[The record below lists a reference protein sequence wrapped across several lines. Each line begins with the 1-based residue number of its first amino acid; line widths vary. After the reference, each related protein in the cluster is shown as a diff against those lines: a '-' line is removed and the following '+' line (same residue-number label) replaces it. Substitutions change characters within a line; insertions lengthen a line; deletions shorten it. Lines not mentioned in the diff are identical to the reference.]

1 MEATLWVPAVLIV
14 IGMVGIVIPVIPG
27 LLLCLAGVFVWA
39 FDTKSTLGWVVFGVC
54 AALYLAG
61 VALQYAVPGR
71 RMREAGV
78 RRSTL
83 VLAVLLAVVGFFVI
97 PVVGAA
103 VGFVGGIYLVELG
116 HSQGP
121 FGRLGLDQSRPQ
133 GGLPVDGDRAARRPG
148 HRRDLGRRRA
158 GQPRLTPAPAV
169 VLGQPPSCRW
179 RSVPSTQ

>member
-1 MEATLWVPAVLIV
+1 MEATLWVPAFLIV

-27 LLLCLAGVFVWA
+27 LLLCLAGVFLWA
-39 FDTKSTLGWVVFGVC
+39 WDTGTTLGWWVFGVC

-83 VLAVLLAVVGFFVI
+83 VLAVLLAVVGFFVV

-103 VGFVGGIYLVELG
+103 IGFVGGIFLVELS
-116 HSQGP
+116 HSKD
-121 FGRLGLDQSRPQ
+121 RSTAWAST
-133 GGLPVDGDRAARRPG
+133 RAALKAVFLSIG
-148 HRRDLGRRRA
+148 IELLAALAIAVTWVAGVLVSRA
-158 GQPRLTPAPAV
+158 
-169 VLGQPPSCRW
+169 
-179 RSVPSTQ
+179 

>member
-1 MEATLWVPAVLIV
+1 MEATLWVPAVLILV
-14 IGMVGIVIPVIPG
+14 GMVGIVIPVIPG
-27 LLLCLAGVFVWA
+27 LLLCLAGVFLWSL
-39 FDTKSTLGWVVFGVC
+39 DTQTTLGWWVFGLC
-54 AALYLAG
+54 AAFYLAG

-116 HSQGP
+116 HSKD
-121 FGRLGLDQSRPQ
+121 RSAAWTST
-133 GGLPVDGDRAARRPG
+133 RAALKAVFLSMG
-148 HRRDLGRRRA
+148 IELLAALAIAVTWVVGVLVSRA
-158 GQPRLTPAPAV
+158 
-169 VLGQPPSCRW
+169 
-179 RSVPSTQ
+179 

>member
-27 LLLCLAGVFVWA
+27 LLLCLAAVFVWA

-103 VGFVGGIYLVELG
+103 IGFVGGIFLVELG
-116 HSQGP
+116 HSK
-121 FGRLGLDQSRPQ
+121 DQSAAWAST
-133 GGLPVDGDRAARRPG
+133 RAALKAVFLSMG
-148 HRRDLGRRRA
+148 IELLAALAIWVTWVFGVLVSRA
-158 GQPRLTPAPAV
+158 
-169 VLGQPPSCRW
+169 
-179 RSVPSTQ
+179 